1 MIVLLPVRALRA
13 AVLAV
18 LMISTVCFGQDPG
31 AIEHAP
37 ATVHDRDAGW
47 SLRLPPGWRE
57 VAPEVLEQVNRLAE
71 SLAPGSSLRYTHA
84 FTTDEDG
91 SLVSPYVLV
100 QVVEAPL
107 RSATFE
113 DVEFMLR
120 SGAIQTGVDQAMS
133 QSVGTGH
140 SASAGGVVLDR
151 QRGFA
156 TFDLDVEQA
165 PGART
170 RARIWMFLAADRI
183 IQLNG
188 YDHAESFDR
197 SVEEM
202 ERLAGA
208 FRFDPGRGFRPA
220 EAPQAGSGAL
230 WAIVFAVGLG
240 VIGALVLVMIRRRA
254 EMPRR

>member
-1 MIVLLPVRALRA
+1 
-13 AVLAV
+13 
-18 LMISTVCFGQDPG
+18 MISTVCLGQDTG
-31 AIEHAP
+31 APEHPP
-37 ATVHDRDAGW
+37 ATAHDPEAGW
-47 SLRLPPGWRE
+47 SLRLPPRWRE
-57 VAPEVLEQVNRLAE
+57 VAPEVLERINRLAE

-84 FTTDEDG
+84 FTTDEAG
-91 SLVSPYVLV
+91 LLVSPYVLV

-120 SGAIQTGVDQAMS
+120 SGVIQTGVDQAIS
-133 QSVGTGH
+133 QSEGAGR

-151 QRGFA
+151 QRGVA

-165 PGART
+165 TGERT

-197 SVEEM
+197 SVEDL
-202 ERLAGA
+202 ERLAAA
-208 FRFDPGRGFRPA
+208 FRFEPGRGFRPA
-220 EAPQAGSGAL
+220 EAPRAGSGA
-230 WAIVFAVGLG
+230 
-240 VIGALVLVMIRRRA
+240 
-254 EMPRR
+254 